1 MLATSED
8 IFEDEEQDSEEGDEQ
23 EDSED
28 ELQTEITDMMIN
40 EATTIDLF
48 LAFRLFTKIPLHST
62 TCTDSDIQSI

>member
-40 EATTIDLF
+40 EATTIDL
-48 LAFRLFTKIPLHST
+48 AFRLFTKIPLHST